1 MKIITP
7 SLCLCFIFLLIQQM
21 IVGLSTYFIANL
33 AIDIAKND
41 DFLLNLAGF
50 VLSLIIVYIPA
61 YFATIYLEK
70 SKFDLLNNYVQKFTT
85 TFFGKTVLLNNKEL
99 KDQSTVF
106 VSQESKSVIDDM
118 LDFAFDGVALILNL
132 LINIL
137 ILGFF
142 LDYDLLVAY
151 AVGFLLVEFF
161 IFYHKNQISKM
172 SKISQKS
179 RIYFISILNKIW
191 DNVIIF
197 NQYNMG
203 IFNRIYKNNFNRSKT
218 AQKISYSQPIIQSIN
233 F

>member
-1 MKIITP
+1 M
-7 SLCLCFIFLLIQQM
+7 
-21 IVGLSTYFIANL
+21 
-33 AIDIAKND
+33 
-41 DFLLNLAGF
+41 LNLSGF
-50 VLSLIIVYIPA
+50 VLSLIIVYVPA

-70 SKFDLLNNYVQKFTT
+70 SKFNLLNNYVQKFTT

-137 ILGFF
+137 VLGFF

-161 IFYHKNQISKM
+161 IFTI
-172 SKISQKS
+172 KIKYLRCQKYLK
-179 RIYFISILNKIW
+179 IQNIFYFYFK
-191 DNVIIF
+191 
-197 NQYNMG
+197 
-203 IFNRIYKNNFNRSKT
+203 
-218 AQKISYSQPIIQSIN
+218 
-233 F
+233 